1 MGETVFKAQNLT
13 VDYGQTSVLWD
24 ISFTIPQGKLVG
36 VIGPNGAG
44 KSTLL
49 KTALGIVKPTAGQV
63 RFFGQNFKDVREK
76 VAYIPQRSSVDW
88 DFPITVLEVVL
99 MGRYGKLGWL
109 KWPRQADKIAAMQA
123 LEMLEMDAF
132 EGRQIDQLSG
142 GQQQRVFLA
151 RALLQDADIYLL
163 DEPFAGVDL
172 ATEKAIMILL
182 KKLKKQ
188 GKTLFVVH
196 HDLNAVQEYFDWV
209 VLLNTSLVACGETE
223 QVFNQDNIARTYGQK
238 GALLAEVT
246 KLSKSKQ
253 EGFCK

>member
-1 MGETVFKAQNLT
+1 
-13 VDYGQTSVLWD
+13 
-24 ISFTIPQGKLVG
+24 
-36 VIGPNGAG
+36 
-44 KSTLL
+44 
-49 KTALGIVKPTAGQV
+49 
-63 RFFGQNFKDVREK
+63 
-76 VAYIPQRSSVDW
+76 
-88 DFPITVLEVVL
+88 VLEVVL

-151 RALLQDADIYLL
+151 RALLQDAGIYLL

>member
-1 MGETVFKAQNLT
+1 MSEVAFASQNLT

-24 ISFTIPQGKLVG
+24 LNFSIPCGTLVG

-49 KTALGIVKPTAGQV
+49 KSALGLVKPTAGNV
-63 RFFGQNFKDVREK
+63 RIFDQPFKAVRSK
-76 VAYIPQRSSVDW
+76 VAYVPQRNSVDW

-99 MGRYGKLGWL
+99 MGRYGRLGLL
-109 KWPRQADKIAAMQA
+109 KWPRKADRLA
-123 LEMLEMDAF
+123 AF
-132 EGRQIDQLSG
+132 EALKMLGMEGFADRQIDQLSG
-142 GQQQRVFLA
+142 GEKQRVFLA
-151 RALLQDADIYLL
+151 RSLLQDAEIYLL

-172 ATEKAIMILL
+172 ATEKAIMQLL

-188 GKTLFVVH
+188 GKTLIVVH
-196 HDLNAVQEYFDWV
+196 HDLNSVTDYFDWV

-223 QVFNQDNIARTYGQK
+223 QVFTADNIERTYGQK

-246 KLSKSKQ
+246 KLSKCKQ

>member
-151 RALLQDADIYLL
+151 RALLQDAGIYLL